1 MQDGDV
7 RLVQLALKKAG
18 FAIEID
24 RIYGI
29 DTEKAVRQF
38 QKNKGLD
45 VDGRV
50 GPQTRAALGL

>member
-1 MQDGDV
+1 M
-7 RLVQLALKKAG
+7 QLALKKAG